1 MGYKLKTVNTK
12 KSPQAIGPYSQ
23 AKIVNNLVFTS
34 GQIPLKVDGEIIE
47 NDFELE
53 CKQVLANLEEVLL
66 ESGSGLDG
74 IIKLTVYLTDLNKF
88 GILNEIFKEYFNE
101 NLPARSTVEV
111 SKLPMNARV
120 EIEAVGLIND

>member
-88 GILNEIFKEYFNE
+88 GILNEIFKEYFNQ